1 MGCEEALA
9 QRHNIPLLILDGI
22 FVGLSIATMNG
33 FVYLV
38 RVGKAT
44 NFFGDFRLI
53 RGELDM
59 SPVQVD
65 L

>member
-1 MGCEEALA
+1 MLGCEDALA

-44 NFFGDFRLI
+44 NFLATF
-53 RGELDM
+53 
-59 SPVQVD
+59 D
-65 L
+65 LSGAS